1 MADGFVLNVDAKF
14 LQDLEKADKKM
25 SDLVDKS
32 NSLSKSVVEA
42 FNKMS
47 AQGVDPFLEK
57 LRQQKT
63 ALEAIANVDIGK
75 NPSKGIR
82 DLVKTASQS
91 VDQINKLIIAL
102 QGAGTAMDLN
112 RATKKVDSEIKK
124 ETDSYLKELEKQI
137 KARQEYLSRQER
149 VEQERVKITQDA
161 TKQVE
166 NEIKK
171 ETDAYLK
178 NLEIKIKAAQE
189 QQLRNE
195 QIRSQRESIAKQAKA
210 NVEAEIKAENDAYLK
225 GLNDRIRQA
234 QEYQARNERVAS
246 ERKRIESEV
255 VKHVENEIKKEKD
268 AHLKSLSDQIKAR
281 QEYLERVRKL
291 QEAQARK
298 ESEMRAKEFRRIQ
311 QYGDTSG
318 QATSAYNRLY
328 GEHGV
333 KSVNNMNRALQKLQ
347 DAQNK
352 LNLNTDKGRQK
363 YDELGKKIQQ
373 IKRDLDKATQ
383 ANEKFHN
390 SHSKLLNTTDQLQ
403 RKLALLFSIS
413 AIQGYMDKLVNVRK
427 EFELQQKSLQV
438 LLRDK
443 DQADK
448 LWQQTIDLAVKSP
461 FRVSQLVS
469 YTKQLAAYRIES
481 DKLYDTTKMLSDVS
495 AGLGVDMQRIILAF
509 GQVRAANF
517 LRGTELRQFTEAGIP
532 MLDELAQMFT
542 ELEGRVVKA
551 GDVFERISKRM
562 VTFSDVEEVFKRM
575 TSSSGVFYNMQE
587 EQSKTLFGM
596 ISNLHDS
603 IDLMLNDIGRSND
616 GIIKDMV
623 SLTRDLVENWRGVA
637 TVLKQVGVTLAMIG
651 LAKFVTG
658 WRIASTAIATGSTSA
673 ALAMNGMAGSA
684 ARLRIAMS
692 TLGKTISAHPW
703 FLLVGAV
710 ASAGH
715 ALWEYIEAIDASN
728 AKYDDM
734 SRREIAHIDQLE
746 ELQKKTEQY
755 NAIIE
760 DGNASEQAR
769 NKAQL
774 ENDKILS
781 QIKAKYPELY
791 PLIVQQENKTIDLTK
806 AIERQNEVLG
816 VNIALQQKAKGDF
829 FQEDFSE
836 NYKDALESQDALKS
850 SLVSLQAEASQA
862 SAQLKALSLNGEL
875 PKDVAKSFDKLFKSL
890 RKSKSLEEARVVIN
904 EINKSFSQL
913 GAGMLG
919 KSELHNVIA
928 EIKDDFSSLWR
939 SQQDY
944 TKSLNSWGANLDR
957 QMDAFRVG
965 IEDAMGGLEP
975 SKRNNAATQWVNQQ
989 LDALGVV
996 DKELKKWAQQYI
1008 VRETGIKLT
1017 FVDEGKK
1024 IYTEADLTKE
1034 WQKKIWGA
1042 IKKVESTNPD
1052 IRLGVTLEDVA
1063 TQDLATVIKTL
1074 KESVESAIKENK
1086 NVVDVGQIVGQVAY
1100 TPQQI
1105 QNAKDSVEPLQA
1117 LADVIGLIIKQT
1129 SGNKGKD
1136 WMSEVVKGIKEAHQE
1151 YIKLNK
1157 TLDDSEAK
1165 QLALNKY
1172 AKSFAE
1178 SAKNAGLK
1186 DISLGQFK
1194 FETEEGAIEAL
1205 TFLKNKLPQ
1214 SAKQARFKLEEAIGE
1229 IRGEVRIRT
1238 KAEDD
1243 KILIEQIEDMFSGYE
1258 MSIEL
1263 QKLNIPTDL
1272 AKQLFNIDSIDLS
1285 GLKSRVEGL
1294 QSLFIGTDMEGKYKE
1309 YLQKISEM
1317 EEKEQVERLKSY
1329 TKYIVKAQS
1338 ERARIT
1344 FEALEKIRKAEEMHQ
1359 QGKFNETEMNNIRE
1373 NINKERDKALADL
1386 AFNEFKNSDLYLKMF
1401 EDFDSV
1407 SIPVLEA
1414 MKERVE
1420 NLRKSLKELG
1430 ASSEDVKNLTQQL
1443 EKIDDAI
1450 QERNPFKDLFK
1461 NIKEYRKLQGERDK
1475 TESEYKEKLEENE
1488 KLTKAL
1494 AEASKEVGAAKSE
1507 YNKAMEQATENQ
1519 TLKNAQSEL
1528 DIAKAR
1534 LAVEIN
1540 ANGAETQK
1548 AIALQQEVEKKQ
1560 QAYDVTYKTL
1570 VLENKSVKTAKERL
1584 DNANKAEESAKNALN
1599 KSNTDLSALL
1609 SKLKDME
1616 ELSEKIAA
1624 TLQFVGQ
1631 VFQELASTVTDVASS
1646 LENVFGA
1653 MDAKTSDTISSISEI
1668 LGGLGNTA
1676 SGVGRVMANP
1686 MDIGGYFQAIS
1697 GLAST
1702 IGSIFAIGDKKKERQ
1717 IQREI
1722 KFVEDLERAYEKLEK
1737 AIDNAYSI
1745 NTLQASGQA
1754 AKKNIDAQ
1762 IASYNKMIAAEEDKK
1777 KTDKDRIKE
1786 WQLAIEDLIEQKAEL
1801 DKELV
1806 SVATSGIMDDVL
1818 SASQEFTNAWLE
1830 AFNETGDGLSG
1841 LETNFKETMLEM
1853 VKQQAAMLISQSYVE
1868 KWKKQLEQYI
1878 NPDDLELST
1887 DEAKKWVDAVSNSL
1901 PQLNDALTRYFEAMQ
1916 NAGVDLGGG
1925 TSGELSGLAKGISVI
1940 TESQADILAAYANS
1954 CRFFLA
1960 NIDTTLTSVAN
1971 QILGGENMPNPILS
1985 ELRTQ
1990 TELVRGI
1997 STLLNSLTSGGHSMG
2012 GRGFR
2017 VFIS

>member
-1 MADGFVLNVDAKF
+1 MPDGFSLNLDPKF
-14 LQDLEKADKKM
+14 LQDLEKVEQKLKDIAETSDKTSKAIIKNFQEAT
-25 SDLVDKS
+25 DKGVGYFLSQMRKANEQLLSFS
-32 NSLSKSVVEA
+32 NASKNMKIGDVSGLSSM
-42 FNKMS
+42 NKM
-47 AQGVDPFLEK
+47 
-57 LRQQKT
+57 
-63 ALEAIANVDIGK
+63 
-75 NPSKGIR
+75 
-82 DLVKTASQS
+82 ASQS
-91 VDQINKLIIAL
+91 TDIINKLIDAL
-102 QGAGTAMDLN
+102 VKLSSEQSKSKSSSSKDSDVSKINSLYRERIKLMKQLEHFAQLGAKGMTLTSEESSSISSIYQRLQVIDM
-112 RATKKVDSEIKK
+112 EIKSYQKRTDLSKQAIRSLIQGEADFSIAQGNEIRKRQKLVEDENRKK
-124 ETDSYLKELEKQI
+124 EDKVRQEALHNEKLASLDKKRAEDIVKQQKKELNDY
-137 KARQEYLSRQER
+137 R
-149 VEQERVKITQDA
+149 
-161 TKQVE
+161 
-166 NEIKK
+166 
-171 ETDAYLK
+171 AYLK
-178 NLEIKIKAAQE
+178 SKQDMYKRMFDQ
-189 QQLRNE
+189 
-195 QIRSQRESIAKQAKA
+195 IAKQESQMRSKSY
-210 NVEAEIKAENDAYLK
+210 N
-225 GLNDRIRQA
+225 RFQA
-234 QEYQARNERVAS
+234 S
-246 ERKRIESEV
+246 
-255 VKHVENEIKKEKD
+255 
-268 AHLKSLSDQIKAR
+268 
-281 QEYLERVRKL
+281 
-291 QEAQARK
+291 
-298 ESEMRAKEFRRIQ
+298 
-311 QYGDTSG
+311 GDTSN
-318 QATSAYNRLY
+318 QATAAYNRLY

-333 KSVNNMNRALQKLQ
+333 KSVNNMNRALQRLQ

-363 YDELGKKIQQ
+363 YDELGRKIQQ
-373 IKRDLDKATQ
+373 IKRDLDKSTQ

-542 ELEGRVVKA
+542 ELEGRAVKA

-562 VTFSDVEEVFKRM
+562 VTFRDVEEVFKRM

-651 LAKFVTG
+651 LSKFVTG

-692 TLGKTISAHPW
+692 TLGKTISAYPW

-715 ALWEYIEAIDASN
+715 ALWEYIDAIDATN

-760 DGNASEQAR
+760 DGNSSEQAR
-769 NKAQL
+769 NKALL

-791 PLIVQQENKTIDLTK
+791 PLIVRQENKTIDLTK

-816 VNIALQQKAKGDF
+816 VNIALQQKAKGNL

-836 NYKDALESQDALKS
+836 NYKDALESQDALK
-850 SLVSLQAEASQA
+850 VSLHNLKSEASQA
-862 SAQLKALSLNGEL
+862 SAQLKKLLASGEIS
-875 PKDVAKSFDKLFKSL
+875 KDVANDFDRLFKSI
-890 RKSKSLEEARVVIN
+890 RKAKNFEEAKEYVYELSDAFKKIGNDANFRIPLFDLFDDVR
-904 EINKSFSQL
+904 NKF
-913 GAGMLG
+913 
-919 KSELHNVIA
+919 SELNNEQINYTNSLSTWGQNLDNQM
-928 EIKDDFSSLWR
+928 DDFR
-939 SQQDY
+939 
-944 TKSLNSWGANLDR
+944 
-957 QMDAFRVG
+957 MG
-965 IEDAMGGLEP
+965 IEDAMEGLSSDEAN
-975 SKRNNAATQWVNQQ
+975 KKATQWVNQQ

-1024 IYTEADLTKE
+1024 VYTEADLTKE

-1100 TPQQI
+1100 TPKQI

-1157 TLDDSEAK
+1157 TLGESESK
-1165 QLALNKY
+1165 QMALDKY

-1178 SAKNAGLK
+1178 SARNAGLK
-1186 DISLGQFK
+1186 DISLGQFE
-1194 FETEEGAIEAL
+1194 FETEGGAIEAL
-1205 TFLKNKLPQ
+1205 EFLKNKLPQ

-1243 KILIEQIEDMFSGYE
+1243 KMLIEEIEDMFSGYE

-1263 QKLNIPTDL
+1263 QKLNIPKDL
-1272 AKQLFNIDSIDLS
+1272 AKQLFNVDSFDLS
-1285 GLKSRVEGL
+1285 SIRSKIESDLAKARGLGGQEDLIKELEKQLEKVEDLENKS
-1294 QSLFIGTDMEGKYKE
+1294 Q
-1309 YLQKISEM
+1309 Q
-1317 EEKEQVERLKSY
+1317 ERLKKY
-1329 TKYIVKAQS
+1329 TKYLLKAQS
-1338 ERARIT
+1338 ERVKIKMDEIRQLQEIEDT
-1344 FEALEKIRKAEEMHQ
+1344 FQ
-1359 QGKFNETEMNNIRE
+1359 
-1373 NINKERDKALADL
+1373 
-1386 AFNEFKNSDLYLKMF
+1386 
-1401 EDFDSV
+1401 
-1407 SIPVLEA
+1407 
-1414 MKERVE
+1414 
-1420 NLRKSLKELG
+1420 LKENVAKSKTLG
-1430 ASSEDVKNLTQQL
+1430 MTDSQWDAYS
-1443 EKIDDAI
+1443 KIAKANEEI
-1450 QERNPFKDLFK
+1450 NE
-1461 NIKEYRKLQGERDK
+1461 
-1475 TESEYKEKLEENE
+1475 EKL
-1488 KLTKAL
+1488 KSIGLTDEQIKKVL
-1494 AEASKEVGAAKSE
+1494 E
-1507 YNKAMEQATENQ
+1507 YNKAMEKSKQLAIEGVQKETKEKTDKQTWEDFKGTEEYIRLFEDLNSASMSSLTSMKKRLDDMRTSLDDLPPEQLKEIVRLMEKLDEQRIKVNPFKTISEGISELKASREQLKKLKDDMSEKVGIDDFENLKERASQAKDAYELQQAIYKAKQEGKVIAGQEITIGKQTVKVTDDSLAIEEDKLT
-1519 TLKNAQSEL
+1519 TLKNSN
-1528 DIAKAR
+1528 D
-1534 LAVEIN
+1534 
-1540 ANGAETQK
+1540 
-1548 AIALQQEVEKKQ
+1548 ALQEFLEKYYKITGQ
-1560 QAYDVTYKTL
+1560 QYKA
-1570 VLENKSVKTAKERL
+1570 ENKI
-1584 DNANKAEESAKNALN
+1584 
-1599 KSNTDLSALL
+1599 SNTFGSFSKMFSNIAGSVDSLSQSFEQLGIGGQDLQDTMASISQGLNGVAN
-1609 SKLKDME
+1609 
-1616 ELSEKIAA
+1616 IA
-1624 TLQFVGQ
+1624 Q
-1631 VFQELASTVTDVASS
+1631 
-1646 LENVFGA
+1646 GA
-1653 MDAKTSDTISSISEI
+1653 MGLMSGNPFEIISGGIQALS
-1668 LGGLGNTA
+1668 GLGE
-1676 SGVGRVMANP
+1676 V
-1686 MDIGGYFQAIS
+1686 
-1697 GLAST
+1697 
-1702 IGSIFAIGDKKKERQ
+1702 IGSFIGNGDKKKERQ

-1722 KFVEDLERAYEKLEK
+1722 ELVEDLERRYQKLEK
-1737 AIDNAYSI
+1737 AIDNAYAL
-1745 NTLQASGQA
+1745 NTLQRSGQQ
-1754 AKKNIDAQ
+1754 AKSNINQQ
-1762 IASYNKMIAAEEDKK
+1762 IAAYERMIQAEKNKK
-1777 KTDKDRIKE
+1777 KTDEGRIKE
-1786 WQLAIEDLIEQKAEL
+1786 WKQTIEDLREQKAEL
-1801 DKELV
+1801 DKEIV
-1806 SVATSGIMDDVL
+1806 GTATGGILDDVL
-1818 SASQEFTNAWLE
+1818 SAAQDFTNAWLD
-1830 AFNETGDGLSG
+1830 AFNETGDGLDG
-1841 LETNFKETMLEM
+1841 LSRNFKETMLEM
-1853 VKQQAAMLISQSYVE
+1853 VKQQAAMLISQAYID
-1868 KWKKQLEQYI
+1868 KWKHQLSQYI
-1878 NPDDLELST
+1878 NPNDLELTT
-1887 DEAKKWVDAVSNSL
+1887 DEARRWIDSVTSSL
-1901 PQLNDALTRYFEAMQ
+1901 PQLNKALERYFLAMKE
-1916 NAGVDLGGG
+1916 AGVDLTGGN
-1925 TSGELSGLAKGISVI
+1925 SELSGLQRGIQGI
-1940 TESQADILAAYANS
+1940 TEQQADILAAYINS
-1954 CRFFLA
+1954 IRFFVSDNNTYLSRIA
-1960 NIDTTLTSVAN
+1960 ESLGNTEIENPMVGQLRIIASQTTAIN
-1971 QILGGENMPNPILS
+1971 E
-1985 ELRTQ
+1985 
-1990 TELVRGI
+1990 
-1997 STLLNSLTSGGHSMG
+1997 LLNSLTSGGHSMG

>member
-1 MADGFVLNVDAKF
+1 MADGFSLNIDTKF
-14 LQDLEKADKKM
+14 IQDLEKAEQKLKHIAETSDKTSKAIIKNFQEATDKGIGYFLSQMRKANEQLM
-25 SDLVDKS
+25 SFS
-32 NSLSKSVVEA
+32 NASKNMKLGDVSGLSSM
-42 FNKMS
+42 NKM
-47 AQGVDPFLEK
+47 
-57 LRQQKT
+57 
-63 ALEAIANVDIGK
+63 
-75 NPSKGIR
+75 
-82 DLVKTASQS
+82 ASQS
-91 VDQINKLIIAL
+91 TDIINKLIDSLVKLSSEQSKSKSSSSKDSDVSKINSLYRERIKLMKQLERFVQLGAKGMTLTNEESSSISSIHQRL
-102 QGAGTAMDLN
+102 QVIDM
-112 RATKKVDSEIKK
+112 EIKSYQKRTDLSKQAIRSLIQGEADFSIAQGNEIRKRQKLVEDENRKK
-124 ETDSYLKELEKQI
+124 EDKVRQEALHNEKLASLDKKRAEDIVKQQQKELNNY
-137 KARQEYLSRQER
+137 R
-149 VEQERVKITQDA
+149 
-161 TKQVE
+161 
-166 NEIKK
+166 
-171 ETDAYLK
+171 AYLK
-178 NLEIKIKAAQE
+178 SKQDMYKRMFDQ
-189 QQLRNE
+189 
-195 QIRSQRESIAKQAKA
+195 IAKQESQMRSKSY
-210 NVEAEIKAENDAYLK
+210 N
-225 GLNDRIRQA
+225 RFQA
-234 QEYQARNERVAS
+234 S
-246 ERKRIESEV
+246 
-255 VKHVENEIKKEKD
+255 
-268 AHLKSLSDQIKAR
+268 
-281 QEYLERVRKL
+281 
-291 QEAQARK
+291 
-298 ESEMRAKEFRRIQ
+298 
-311 QYGDTSG
+311 GDTSN
-318 QATSAYNRLY
+318 QATAAYNRLY

-333 KSVNNMNRALQKLQ
+333 KSVNNMNRALQRLQ

-373 IKRDLDKATQ
+373 IKKDLDKATQ

-390 SHSKLLNTTDQLQ
+390 SHSKLLNTSDQLQ
-403 RKLALLFSIS
+403 RKLALLFSVS
-413 AIQGYMDKLVNVRK
+413 AIQGYMDKLINVRK

-542 ELEGRVVKA
+542 ELESRAVKA

-562 VTFSDVEEVFKRM
+562 VTFRDVEEVFKRM
-575 TSSSGVFYNMQE
+575 TSESGVFYNMQE

-623 SLTRDLVENWRGVA
+623 SLTRDLVDNWRGVA
-637 TVLKQVGVTLAMIG
+637 TVLKQVGVTIAMIG

-658 WRIASTAIATGSTSA
+658 WRIASTSIATGSTSA

-692 TLGKTISAHPW
+692 TLGKTISANPW
-703 FLLVGAV
+703 FLLVGAL

-715 ALWEYIEAIDASN
+715 ALWEYVEAIDASN

-755 NAIIE
+755 NAIIK
-760 DGNASEQAR
+760 DGNSSEQAR
-769 NKAQL
+769 NNAQL

-806 AIERQNEVLG
+806 AIERQNEVLE
-816 VNIALQQKAKGDF
+816 VNIALQQRAKGGF

-836 NYKDALESQDALKS
+836 NYKDALKSQDALKS
-850 SLVSLQAEASQA
+850 SLVSLQSEASQA
-862 SAQLKALSLNGEL
+862 SAKLKMLSVNGDI
-875 PKDVAKSFDKLFKSL
+875 PKNVADNFDKIVKSI
-890 RKSKSLEEARVVIN
+890 RKSRTFDEAKKYIYEFNDAFQKIGSDKNLRIPLFDIFNDVRNKFAELNNEQINYTNSL
-904 EINKSFSQL
+904 S
-913 GAGMLG
+913 
-919 KSELHNVIA
+919 
-928 EIKDDFSSLWR
+928 
-939 SQQDY
+939 
-944 TKSLNSWGANLDR
+944 TWGANLDK

-965 IEDAMGGLEP
+965 IEEAMVGL
-975 SKRNNAATQWVNQQ
+975 NADEANKKATQWVNQQ

-1008 VRETGIKLT
+1008 VKETGVKLT
-1017 FVDEGKK
+1017 FVEEGKK
-1024 IYTEADLTKE
+1024 VYTEADLTKE
-1034 WQKKIWGA
+1034 WQKKIWNA

-1052 IRLGVTLEDVA
+1052 IKLGVTLEDVA
-1063 TQDLATVIKTL
+1063 TQDLATLAKTL
-1074 KESVESAIKENK
+1074 NESVESAIKENK
-1086 NVVDVGQIVGQVAY
+1086 NVIDVGKITEQVRF

-1105 QNAKDSVEPLQA
+1105 KNAEDSVEPLQA

-1157 TLDDSEAK
+1157 TLGESESK
-1165 QLALNKY
+1165 QMALDKY

-1178 SAKNAGLK
+1178 AAKNAGLK
-1186 DISLGQFK
+1186 DISLGQFN
-1194 FETEEGAIEAL
+1194 FETEEGAIDAL
-1205 TFLKNKLPQ
+1205 EFLKNKLPQ

-1229 IRGEVRIRT
+1229 ISGEVRIRT

-1243 KILIEQIEDMFSGYE
+1243 KLLIEQIEDMFSGYE

-1263 QKLNIPTDL
+1263 QKLNIPPDL
-1272 AKQLFNIDSIDLS
+1272 AKQLFNVDSVDLSSIRNKISSELAKAQATGGQEDRVKELKKQLDKVEELEDKAMQERLKKYTKYLVKAQGERVKIKMEEMRQLAEIEKLGFNETQKEQITQSIQLETKQKMDKAEWEAFKDTDLYVQMFEDLGVVSDKVLNDLKTRLIDIRGSLSDLSPRELKEVVSQLEKVTSEQISRNPFENLGDTIDKGVKALKRLKDEQNAYNDALKEQESTQSTIDSLQISIEEAKNKQKAAKATLESVTATKEQKEQAMAILATSALEIVNNEKLLDVEIKRLAAQKGITEEAAKKLILTRAEVSELNKTANSVGAWGSTITDSVSQVTNMLENWGIDFGEEFEGVLS
-1285 GLKSRVEGL
+1285 GLG
-1294 QSLFIGTDMEGKYKE
+1294 QAFG
-1309 YLQKISEM
+1309 
-1317 EEKEQVERLKSY
+1317 
-1329 TKYIVKAQS
+1329 
-1338 ERARIT
+1338 
-1344 FEALEKIRKAEEMHQ
+1344 ALE
-1359 QGKFNETEMNNIRE
+1359 NI
-1373 NINKERDKALADL
+1373 D
-1386 AFNEFKNSDLYLKMF
+1386 
-1401 EDFDSV
+1401 
-1407 SIPVLEA
+1407 
-1414 MKERVE
+1414 
-1420 NLRKSLKELG
+1420 
-1430 ASSEDVKNLTQQL
+1430 
-1443 EKIDDAI
+1443 
-1450 QERNPFKDLFK
+1450 
-1461 NIKEYRKLQGERDK
+1461 
-1475 TESEYKEKLEENE
+1475 
-1488 KLTKAL
+1488 LTKPM
-1494 AEASKEVGAAKSE
+1494 SVISG
-1507 YNKAMEQATENQ
+1507 
-1519 TLKNAQSEL
+1519 
-1528 DIAKAR
+1528 
-1534 LAVEIN
+1534 
-1540 ANGAETQK
+1540 
-1548 AIALQQEVEKKQ
+1548 
-1560 QAYDVTYKTL
+1560 VTG
-1570 VLENKSVKTAKERL
+1570 V
-1584 DNANKAEESAKNALN
+1584 
-1599 KSNTDLSALL
+1599 
-1609 SKLKDME
+1609 
-1616 ELSEKIAA
+1616 
-1624 TLQFVGQ
+1624 
-1631 VFQELASTVTDVASS
+1631 VA
-1646 LENVFGA
+1646 
-1653 MDAKTSDTISSISEI
+1653 
-1668 LGGLGNTA
+1668 GLGNA
-1676 SGVGRVMANP
+1676 FA
-1686 MDIGGYFQAIS
+1686 
-1697 GLAST
+1697 
-1702 IGSIFAIGDKKKERQ
+1702 SIFGFGNKDKKKEKQ

-1737 AIDNAYSI
+1737 AIDSAYSI
-1745 NTLQASGQA
+1745 NTLQASGKA
-1754 AKKNIDAQ
+1754 AKDNIEAQ
-1762 IASYNKMIAAEEDKK
+1762 IDSYKKMIQAEEDKK
-1777 KTDKDRIKE
+1777 ETDEDRIKE

-1841 LETNFKETMLEM
+1841 LEENFKSTMLEM
-1853 VKQQAAMLISQSYVE
+1853 VKQQASMLISQAYVD

-1878 NPDDLELST
+1878 NPNDLELST
-1887 DEAKKWVDAVSNSL
+1887 DEAKKWVEAVSTSL
-1901 PQLNDALTRYFEAMQ
+1901 PQLNDALTRYFEAMKQ
-1916 NAGVDLGGG
+1916 AGVDLGGG
-1925 TSGELSGLAKGISVI
+1925 ASGELSGIQRGISGI

-1971 QILGGENMPNPILS
+1971 QILGGENTPNPILS